1 MFLKILQISQESTC
15 ARVSFFN
22 KAAGRAYNFF
32 KKETLVQLFSCEF
45 CESFKASLF
54 TKQLWLLL
62 IFIKPTIHFL
72 IFFLMFTNKT
82 CSLLNIF
89 QNLAEKLPGNNYSFE
104 QVLLL
109 VKSFLTQM
117 RTANFKE
124 FIPSFKK
131 HNEYFFKMIF
141 KTTTAWNVFE

>member
-1 MFLKILQISQESTC
+1 MQFIFSKSVCNPLRAAHRKCLWKKVFLNIFQISQESTC

-22 KAAGRAYNFF
+22 KAAGRPYNFF

-62 IFIKPTIHFL
+62 TFIKPTIHFL
-72 IFFLMFTNKT
+72 TFFLMFINKT
-82 CSLLNIF
+82 CFLLNIF
-89 QNLAEKLPGNNYSFE
+89 QNLAEKLPGNNYLFE

-109 VKSFLTQM
+109 VKSL
-117 RTANFKE
+117 KSLE
-124 FIPSFKK
+124 K
-131 HNEYFFKMIF
+131 
-141 KTTTAWNVFE
+141 V